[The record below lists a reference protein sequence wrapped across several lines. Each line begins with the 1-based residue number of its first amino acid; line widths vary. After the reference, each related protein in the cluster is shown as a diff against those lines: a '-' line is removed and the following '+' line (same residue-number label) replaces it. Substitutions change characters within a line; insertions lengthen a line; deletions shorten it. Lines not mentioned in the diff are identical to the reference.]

1 MPYRIIET
9 HYKSPVILF
18 AFFITIAGWWA
29 WQSFLAGSYAPQVSP
44 YDVRD
49 GFFDAFGRDLG
60 WWLTLIVVLFA
71 LFVLELGFKM
81 AKRTMTILGL
91 WRWGR
96 GRFQRVKRWRRVRR
110 EDWMDGNLEDWDL
123 GLWQEMEKDRR
134 VRARLGDILAEEE
147 RGVDGVDGGA

>member
-1 MPYRIIET
+1 MET

-18 AFFITIAGWWA
+18 AFFITIGGWWA
-29 WQSFLAGSYAPQVSP
+29 WQSFLAGSYAPKASP
-44 YDVRD
+44 YDVR
-49 GFFDAFGRDLG
+49 GSFFDAFGKDLG
-60 WWLTLIVVLFA
+60 WWLTLILVLFA

-96 GRFQRVKRWRRVRR
+96 GRFQRLNRWRKVKR

-123 GLWQEMEKDRR
+123 GLWQEMEKERR
-134 VRARLGDILAEEE
+134 VRERLADILAEEE
-147 RGVDGVDGGA
+147 RGVTGLDIVEGP